1 MDQSQRAQ
9 IDQLLFQVLRSILHY
24 ERSIARSY
32 GLDFEQIYALQFL
45 RRHPS
50 ARLTDIAAEMN
61 LPKFAASR
69 LLNRL
74 AQEGWVS
81 KTQSPADRRN
91 YHLHLQ
97 DKGEQVLQSIETASY
112 QRISSNI
119 QGFSEDEIH
128 ELYDVADHLHI
139 VLGVTDQVKTE

>member
-91 YHLHLQ
+91 YHLQLQ